1 RTAPIRLVERVVAHG
16 RDLHDSVDT
25 TRKVWFAAAKLQT
38 GDSGAPVINNN
49 GAAVGV
55 IFAVAPPDAS
65 DHERAV
71 YVLDRSEIAAFM
83 AEVAAFGDR
92 TVVNTGKCLR

>member
-1 RTAPIRLVERVVAHG
+1 VERVAAHG

-38 GDSGAPVINNN
+38 GDSGAPVIDNN
-49 GAAVGV
+49 GSVVAV
-55 IFAVAPPDAS
+55 IFAVAPPGSSEYGGTAY
-65 DHERAV
+65 A
-71 YVLDRSEIAAFM
+71 LDRSEVAAFM

-92 TVVNTGKCLR
+92 TVVNTGKCLN